1 MCRFPKDSFNK
12 GFERK
17 ELIYKRRIVKR
28 KIFSSSGAEI
38 DNGQSANI
46 LRKLKEIMR
55 TLQKNQKS
63 LSDELNVR

>member
-12 GFERK
+12 RFARK
-17 ELIYKRRIVKR
+17 EQIYKRRIAER
-28 KIFSSSGAEI
+28 KIFSSRGAEI

-46 LRKLKEIMR
+46 LPKLKEIMR
-55 TLQKNQKS
+55 ILQKNQKS